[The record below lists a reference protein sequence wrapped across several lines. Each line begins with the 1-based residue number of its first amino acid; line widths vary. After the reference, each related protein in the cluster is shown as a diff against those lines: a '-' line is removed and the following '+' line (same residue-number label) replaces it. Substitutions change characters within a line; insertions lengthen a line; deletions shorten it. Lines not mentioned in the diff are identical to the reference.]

1 MPHHPAVKNLTC
13 SCIRHNYVDI
23 HGATPDRPQGGC
35 PPRPSSA
42 QYPVGGRLRSLFR
55 EHDFFDPRDLIQVK
69 YEMVRRVRAEGL
81 SVTTA
86 TEDFGLSRPTFYE
99 AQTALKRDGLAGL
112 LPKKRGPRGAHKLG
126 AEVVAFLQRAIHET
140 PSLRAPTLVDRIE
153 ERFGIRVHPRSI
165 ERALRRGQEKKRL

>member
-1 MPHHPAVKNLTC
+1 MLT
-13 SCIRHNYVDI
+13 SMAPRRTDPKVD
-23 HGATPDRPQGGC
+23 ALR
-35 PPRPSSA
+35 A
-42 QYPVGGRLRSLFR
+42 QAALNTRSEDVSDPLFR

-69 YEMVRRVRAEGL
+69 YEMVRRVRAEGQ

-86 TEDFGLSRPTFYE
+86 TAAFGLSRPTFYE

-126 AEVVAFLQRAIHET
+126 VEVLAFLQRAIHET
-140 PSLRAPTLVDRIE
+140 PSLRAPTLVGRIE